1 MRGFLLAS
9 VSSAALASTAW
20 AADLSTKAPPAAIPV
35 APTWSGFYIGL
46 DGGWLQNRAT
56 VQELQPGSIDTS
68 ASLTMDGF
76 IGGGHLGYNWQYQQF
91 LLGVEADIGAGTGSR
106 TTTFL
111 VGADTFTS
119 RINWLSTIRGR
130 LGVTFDQ
137 WLLYGTAGWA
147 VAGVHNTRTDTGGP
161 FILDETKAK
170 SGFIW
175 GGGVERMFTP
185 HWSGRVEAL
194 AVDLGN
200 DTVTTVTP
208 NGPYTTR
215 FTNKALIARGG
226 VSFKW

>member
-20 AADLSTKAPPAAIPV
+20 AAPPAAVPV
-35 APTWSGFYIGL
+35 VPTWSGFYAGL
-46 DGGWLQNRAT
+46 DLGWLQNRAT
-56 VQELQPGSIDTS
+56 VEELQPGWNDTR
-68 ASLTMDGF
+68 ASVTAKGL

-91 LLGVEADIGAGTGSR
+91 LLGVEGDIGAGTGSS
-106 TTTFL
+106 TATFFF
-111 VGADTFTS
+111 GSDTFTS

-147 VAGVHNTRTDTGGP
+147 VAGVHNTRTDTAGP
-161 FILDETKAK
+161 FVLDETKAR

-175 GGGVERMFTP
+175 GGGVERIFTP

-194 AVDLGN
+194 AVNLGD
-200 DTVTTVTP
+200 DTVTTVAQ
-208 NGPYTTR
+208 NGTYTSR
-215 FTNKALIARGG
+215 FTNKALIVRGG
-226 VSFKW
+226 LSYKW